1 MSQPGNLKNRTE
13 KHTGRETAIRG
24 NFRAAAA
31 KNTAGE
37 EAATYTVMMPDWA
50 PRSFGVWPSPN
61 EKCEITHW
69 EIHVRPEHSDFL
81 DAAIGVHGLLYNGA
95 GEYMQAMAK
104 RMKEKGVEIHLR

>member
-50 PRSFGVWPSPN
+50 PRSFGVWPSHR
-61 EKCEITHW
+61 CFVMQTHFGG
-69 EIHVRPEHSDFL
+69 HTSD
-81 DAAIGVHGLLYNGA
+81 GVLTTLST
-95 GEYMQAMAK
+95 
-104 RMKEKGVEIHLR
+104 RMRSARSPTGRSM